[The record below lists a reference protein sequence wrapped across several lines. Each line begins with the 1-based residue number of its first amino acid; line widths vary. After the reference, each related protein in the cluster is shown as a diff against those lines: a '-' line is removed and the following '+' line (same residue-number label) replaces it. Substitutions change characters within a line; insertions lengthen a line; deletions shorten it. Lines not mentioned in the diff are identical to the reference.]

1 MVGNHNNCV
10 KALIERL
17 KFSWCDL
24 LAKLSADSQ
33 SGDCLFS
40 MLINAYGDRNRSYH
54 NLKHIDE
61 LLGLL
66 ERVKDSSDNFNALGL
81 AAWFH
86 DYIYN
91 PQAADNEIRSAA
103 YARKAMKEL
112 NIDSQTIEVV
122 TQIIL
127 STQHHIPLIDGIDNL
142 IFLDVD
148 LGILGS
154 KPERY
159 QQYARS
165 IRQEYNHLSDRD
177 YCQGRTKVLK
187 QFLAKSR
194 IYYTDYFY
202 QQLESQARNNLQAEI
217 ELLNSNQPSTISKKC
232 SNH

>member
-1 MVGNHNNCV
+1 MVENHDNCV
-10 KALIERL
+10 NALIERL
-17 KFSWCDL
+17 RFSWCDL
-24 LAKLSADSQ
+24 LTKLSADSQ
-33 SGDCLFS
+33 SSDRLFS
-40 MLINAYGDRNRSYH
+40 ILINAYSDRNRSYH

-66 ERVKDSSDNFNALGL
+66 ERLKDTSHNFYALGL
-81 AAWFH
+81 ATWFH

-103 YARKAMKEL
+103 YAQKAMKEL
-112 NIDSQTIEVV
+112 NIDSQTIEIV

-127 STQHHIPLIDGIDNL
+127 STQHHKPLIDGIDNL

-159 QQYARS
+159 QQYAQG
-165 IRQEYNHLSDRD
+165 IRQEYSHLSDRN
-177 YCQGRTKVLK
+177 YGQGRTKVLK

-217 ELLNSNQPSTISKKC
+217 ESLNSNQPSTI
-232 SNH
+232 NH